1 MFKVP
6 NEYRIQVGELGS
18 TEEMG
23 NNGAFLIPYQ
33 SFTLRVIASDGQGWE
48 HVSVSLQNR
57 TPELARDVFHQRF
70 ILGRGGCGDSV
81 SPEKE

>member
-6 NEYRIQVGELGS
+6 NEYRIQGGELGS

-33 SFTLRVIASDGQGWE
+33 SFTLRVIASDGQDWG
-48 HVSVSLQNR
+48 HVPVSLRNR
-57 TPELARDVFHQRF
+57 CPNWHEMWRAF
-70 ILGRGGCGDSV
+70 GDSDIPQV
-81 SPEKE
+81 TPL